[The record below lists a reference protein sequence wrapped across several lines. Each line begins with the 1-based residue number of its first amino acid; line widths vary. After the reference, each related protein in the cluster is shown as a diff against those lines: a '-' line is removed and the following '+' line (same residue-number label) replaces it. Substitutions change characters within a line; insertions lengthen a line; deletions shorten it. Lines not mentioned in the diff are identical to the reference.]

1 MNREKVE
8 VVKISWKGEREE
20 TGISS
25 LVVNNLSLL

>member
-1 MNREKVE
+1 MKREKVE
-8 VVKISWKGEREE
+8 VVKINWKGEREE